1 MDYLQLID
9 YLLIFAYLLF
19 LISIG
24 FYLRKRASKNLRSYF
39 LGSNK
44 LPWWAMGISGMA
56 SFFDVAGTM
65 LIVSFLY
72 LLGPR
77 GLYIAFRG
85 GAVLVLVFWLLWM
98 GKWHYRSKCMTGAE
112 WMVYRFG
119 DNWEGNFARIISA
132 VAGII
137 LNTALV
143 VYMIKALG
151 MFLSMFLH
159 YSPMQCSFIIIIVA
173 TIYAMVSGFYGVI
186 YIDLFQSLFLFIA
199 VIGVT
204 IFAKHIIHETGDLSL
219 IVTKVTGNSNWLSSL
234 PSIRT
239 EMPSGYKDYEPL
251 AMFAFIYLF
260 RNIFTGMAT
269 GNDPKYFGARSERE
283 CGSLTLLWTNLMMF
297 RWPMMIGFAV
307 LGIYLVN
314 NIFPDQTILEQIPA
328 LIKSYISNVT
338 IENWHEIIAGV
349 INSPS
354 NYPSEL
360 GESLSNIFGE
370 NWGQKLNLVSFHGT
384 VNPEKIVPAVIM
396 FYSPIGMRGFILIV
410 ILAASMSTFNT
421 TVNASAALFTRDI
434 YQRFINP
441 KASNKVL
448 ITTTYIFIAIMVSIA
463 FISAFTISSVNDI
476 WAWLTMGL
484 GAGIVV
490 PAFLKFY
497 WWRFN
502 GAGFSIGTIIGVIS
516 AFILR
521 YFTPHLVEWLQFS
534 IISGITF
541 FASIIATYL
550 TSPTDEKVVYNFYS
564 TTRPFGLWKPFKN
577 KLSPEIR
584 IAMEKEHRNDLK
596 AVPFNLV
603 GQILLFLMPMQLMVG
618 TYKNFFITLPI
629 FIVCVFGMYFF
640 WYSKLPPKL

>member
-1 MDYLQLID
+1 MNYLQFYD
-9 YLLIFAYLLF
+9 YVLIFLYLIV

-24 FYLRKRASKNLRSYF
+24 FYLRKKASKNLRSYF

-98 GKWHYRSKCMTGAE
+98 GKWHHRSKCMTGAE

-132 VAGII
+132 TAGII

-151 MFLSMFLH
+151 MFLSMFLN
-159 YSPMQCSFIIIIVA
+159 YSPIECSFIIIIVA
-173 TIYAMVSGFYGVI
+173 TIYAMVSGFYGVV
-186 YIDLFQSLFLFIA
+186 YIDLFQSVFLL
-199 VIGVT
+199 IGVIT
-204 IFAKHIIHETGDLSL
+204 VTVFAKNIIHDTGSLS
-219 IVTKVTGNSNWLSSL
+219 IIASKVTGNNSWISSL

-251 AMFAFIYLF
+251 AMFAFIYLI

-269 GNDPKYFGARSERE
+269 GNDPKYFGARNERE
-283 CGSLTLLWTNLMMF
+283 CGTLTLLWTNLMMF

-307 LGIYLVN
+307 LGIYLIN
-314 NIFPDQTILEQIPA
+314 DIFPDQTILEQIPPF
-328 LIKSYISNVT
+328 IKSNISNVT
-338 IENWHEIIAGV
+338 IENWPEIISGI

-354 NYPSEL
+354 NYPSEVINTI
-360 GESLSNIFGE
+360 SNILGD
-370 NWGQKLNLVSFHGT
+370 NWQQKLNLVSFHGT

-396 FYSPIGMRGFILIV
+396 FYTPIGLRGFILIA

-421 TVNASAALFTRDI
+421 TVNASAALFTNDI
-434 YQRFINP
+434 YQSYINP
-441 KASNKVL
+441 KASNKEL
-448 ITTTYIFIAIMVSIA
+448 ITTTYIFIAVMVLIA
-463 FISAFTISSVNDI
+463 FISAFAIESVNDI

-484 GAGIVV
+484 GAGIIV

-516 AFILR
+516 AFFLR
-521 YFTPHLVEWLQFS
+521 YFHPQLVEWLQFS

-541 FASIIATYL
+541 LASVIATYL
-550 TSPTDEKVVYNFYS
+550 TPPTDENVVYNFYK
-564 TTRPFGLWKPFKN
+564 TTRPFGFWKPYKS
-577 KLSPEIR
+577 KLTPETR
-584 IAMEKEHRNDLK
+584 YMMEREHKNDLK

-603 GQILLFLMPMQLMVG
+603 GQVLLFLMPMQLMVG

-629 FIVCVFGMYFF
+629 FIICVFGMYIY
-640 WYSKLPPKL
+640 WYSKLPPKS